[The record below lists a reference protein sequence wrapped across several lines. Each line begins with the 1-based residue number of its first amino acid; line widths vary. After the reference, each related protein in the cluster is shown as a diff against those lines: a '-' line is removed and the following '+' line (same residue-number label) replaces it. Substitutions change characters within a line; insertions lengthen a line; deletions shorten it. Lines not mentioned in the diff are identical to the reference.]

1 MQITNSTTNFTSR
14 NIDIRRADDIV
25 RHANKVAPH
34 FNPTYALEN
43 WRTLDTTKSGSYFK
57 RTGFYA
63 KFEKLIS
70 KMRQE
75 YGAESA
81 KNPTFYFDLFD
92 KVKSKKIGN
101 CYEQAYLTLGTLFSN
116 GYNSAMKVGLEMEI
130 GAYDKASGKCVATKT
145 IPIDHTTV
153 ISTMNNP
160 NRTEIDKTIVLD
172 GWFNK
177 AMTVSEA
184 KKEYEIFVPKRR
196 IESELQE
203 LQDELRRRHRPPMP
217 NRFLQTQNSQFDI
230 NNFEFRK
237 SIEFLEDRRFSTEE
251 ARSFGGEILKKY
263 PEIKLNATK
272 M

>member
-25 RHANKVAPH
+25 RHVKKVAPH
-34 FNPTYALEN
+34 FSPTYAFEN
-43 WRTLDTTKSGSYFK
+43 WRTLDTAKGGSFFK

-92 KVKSKKIGN
+92 KVKSKKLGN
-101 CYEQAYLTLGTLFSN
+101 CYEQAYLTLGTLFAN
-116 GYNSAMKVGLEMEI
+116 GYDNAMKVGLEMEI
-130 GAYDKASGKCVATKT
+130 GAYDKASGKCVATKN

-153 ISTMNNP
+153 LSTMNNP
-160 NRTEIDKTIVLD
+160 NRIEINKTIVLD
-172 GWFNK
+172 GWFNR

-184 KKEYEIFVPKRR
+184 KKEYERFVPKKR
-196 IESELQE
+196 IEAVIQELQE
-203 LQDELRRRHRPPMP
+203 DLTPKRPLQ
-217 NRFLQTQNSQFDI
+217 NRFAPILNPQFDI
-230 NNFEFRK
+230 NNYEFRK
-237 SIEFLEDRRFSTEE
+237 SIEFLEDRRFKKDE
-251 ARSFGGEILKKY
+251 ARAFGEKISIKY
-263 PEIKLNATK
+263 PEIKLR
-272 M
+272 

>member
-25 RHANKVAPH
+25 RHAKKVVPH
-34 FNPTYALEN
+34 FNPTYAFEN

-101 CYEQAYLTLGTLFSN
+101 CYEQAYITLGTLFSN
-116 GYNSAMKVGLEMEI
+116 GYNNAMKVGLEMEI
-130 GAYDKASGKCVATKT
+130 GAYDKASGKCVARKI
-145 IPIDHTTV
+145 IPIDHTAV
-153 ISTMNNP
+153 LSTMNNP
-160 NRTEIDKTIVLD
+160 NRTEIDKTVILD
-172 GWFNK
+172 GWLNK

-184 KKEYEIFVPKRR
+184 KKEYERFVPKRR
-196 IESELQE
+196 IEAELQE
-203 LQDELRRRHRPPMP
+203 LQNELRRKFRPPMQ

-230 NNFEFRK
+230 NNYEFRK

-251 ARSFGGEILKKY
+251 ARTFGEEISKKY
-263 PEIKLNATK
+263 PEIKLNSIV
-272 M
+272 